1 MQKIKLYIASIC
13 ALFALSSCEH
23 NDHHHDH
30 SEKEEH
36 HDQTENVHLTEQ
48 QFDVL
53 KMEVDSLTSKN
64 IGEHVKVTGQ
74 LEVPPQNM
82 AQITAIV
89 GANVISI
96 KVIEGE
102 KVNKGAVLA
111 YISHPNLIKIQT
123 DFVSN
128 YQQLLIAE
136 KEYERQV
143 KLFNEKVSS
152 GKEYQMAK
160 ANYQTLKAITKG
172 GEAQLKQ
179 LNLSVSEIK
188 NSTIFEKAPVL
199 SPIAGSVQH
208 VNVKIGQFVLPQT
221 EMFDVVNVSHLHADL
236 MVYESDIHKVKVG
249 QKVHFYLQSAP
260 EKEMQ
265 ASVITIGNTF
275 EKNPK
280 AVHLHAE
287 IIGDKNNLITGMFIH
302 GKIKTTEV
310 KSNVLPEEAIVVDGE
325 KKYVF
330 SAVQNEKGWTF
341 TPIEVIA
348 NENNDGW
355 VAVKFLSPVSGLK
368 FAYNNAYYLLAEMKK
383 SETEHVH

>member
-1 MQKIKLYIASIC
+1 MQKIKIYIASI
-13 ALFALSSCEH
+13 FALISIFSCEH
-23 NDHHHDH
+23 SDHHHDH

-36 HDQTENVHLTEQ
+36 HDQVESVHLTQQ
-48 QFDVL
+48 QFDAL
-53 KMEVDSLTSKN
+53 KMKIESLTSKN
-64 IGEHVKVTGQ
+64 IGEYVKVTGQ
-74 LEVPPQNM
+74 LEVPPQNI
-82 AQITAIV
+82 AEITAII
-89 GANVISI
+89 GANVIDI
-96 KVIEGE
+96 NVIEGE
-102 KVNKGAVLA
+102 KVNKGAILA
-111 YISHPNLIKIQT
+111 YVSHPNLIKIQT

-136 KEYERQV
+136 KEFERQEE
-143 KLFNEKVSS
+143 LFNKKVSS
-152 GKEYQMAK
+152 GKEYQTAK

-188 NSTIFEKAPVL
+188 NSTIFEKVPVL
-199 SPIAGSVQH
+199 SPISGSVQH

-221 EMFDVVNVSHLHADL
+221 EMFDVVNISHLHADL

-265 ASVITIGNTF
+265 ATVITIGNTF
-275 EKNPK
+275 EQNPK

-287 IIGDKNNLITGMFIH
+287 IIGEKNDLITGMFIH
-302 GKIKTTEV
+302 GKIKTKEQQST
-310 KSNVLPEEAIVVDGE
+310 VLPEGAIVVEGE
-325 KKYVF
+325 KKFVF
-330 SAVQNEKGWTF
+330 SAVQTEKEWTF
-341 TPIEVIA
+341 TLIEVIA
-348 NENNDGW
+348 GENNDGW
-355 VAVKFLSPVSGLK
+355 VSVNFLSPVSDLK